1 MADRWRVLA
10 AALSTRG
17 RRFTTRDALER
28 HQQNRLR
35 QVLGRASRVFPH
47 YRALAGASLAEY
59 PVLDKATWL
68 AHFDG
73 LNDRGLRLDDCR
85 AAALDGERSGRF
97 DAELAGV
104 SLGLSSGT
112 SGQRGVFLTTPHE
125 RARWAGTMLARALPS
140 LREPTRVALVLRS
153 GGPLYESIE
162 SRRVAFEHVDL
173 GLPPDEIAA
182 RLAAF
187 APTVLAAPP
196 QALDDLAARHR
207 DGRSSAPEPD
217 SSRWHSWSRP
227 LAPTTIFSIADVLD
241 DEVAARV
248 EAAFGVPV
256 GQVYQATEGFLGITC
271 THGTLHL
278 NEDLLVVERQLLDAA
293 SGRFS
298 PIITDLYRSSQAII
312 RYRLDDVLIPGPD
325 NCPCGSVFATVARVE
340 GRADDVPW
348 FVDASGGRQPL
359 FAGDVRTAILAAPGV
374 QDFRL
379 VQRSD
384 GGLRLAVRP
393 QRAQASGHVA
403 LQRLIAARGLEL
415 RELTGMPWPVESR
428 IDKRRQV
435 RREPTQRGPEQR

>member
-1 MADRWRVLA
+1 MADRWRVVA
-10 AALSTRG
+10 AALATRA

-28 HQQNRLR
+28 HQQTRLR
-35 QVLGRASRVFPH
+35 TVLGRASRVFPH
-47 YRALAGASLAEY
+47 YRTLAGAALADY

-68 AHFDG
+68 DQFEG
-73 LNDRGLRLDDCR
+73 LNDRGLRLDDCL
-85 AAALDGERSGRF
+85 AAAQEAERSGRF

-104 SLGLSSGT
+104 AVGLSSGT

-125 RARWAGTMLARALPS
+125 RARWAGTMLARALPG
-140 LREPTRVALVLRS
+140 LREPARVALVLRA

-162 SRRVAFEHVDL
+162 SRRVAFEYVDL
-173 GLPPDEIAA
+173 GLAPDEIAA

-187 APTVLAAPP
+187 DPSVLAAPP
-196 QALDDLAARHR
+196 QVLDDLAARQ
-207 DGRSSAPEPD
+207 AQMPT
-217 SSRWHSWSRP
+217 
-227 LAPTTIFSIADVLD
+227 LAPTTIYSIADVLD

-271 THGTLHL
+271 AHGTLHL
-278 NEDLLVVERQLLDAA
+278 NEDLMVVERQLLDAA

-298 PIITDLYRSSQAII
+298 PIITDLYRTSQAII

-325 NCPCGSVFATVARVE
+325 ACPCGSVFATVARVE
-340 GRADDVPW
+340 GRVDDLPW

-359 FAGDVRTAILAAPGV
+359 FAGDVRAAVLAGPGV

-403 LQRLIAARGLEL
+403 LQRLIAARGLVVPEI
-415 RELTGMPWPVESR
+415 TGMPWPVESR
-428 IDKRRQV
+428 TDKRRQL
-435 RREPTQRGPEQR
+435 RRERTDLGPERR